1 LSKNKYNF
9 IDGCADAIMSLSDDM
24 DINMAYA
31 CAHALLGSVT
41 WDKIFLRT
49 HKGDLSADIMV
60 MVLATSGAGKTLA
73 YKPVKEIVKNMGLL
87 IPATFTTESLS
98 DYFAQRNIEKDEN
111 GEPMSDEDGKPVY
124 GEHIHP
130 NYGLIPWDEASK
142 HFSESR
148 AKKHMS
154 GIIEL
159 LSAVYNH
166 SFDSSYYKSYA
177 EIEFPQD
184 PYVSLLGNMVSEY
197 FTNIPAYFFVQGIAG
212 RIHWVYVE
220 PRRPKTLEEQADWN
234 NTENYQKGQ
243 KELKEIEKQLNELND
258 GLRNLSKPII
268 LKLNDEA
275 NTLIREFKVETELES
290 FSNYK
295 NNESGVDYQYLNR
308 LPEMA
313 AKAALR
319 YAIADNI
326 DDVEKLKEIN
336 KEQMKRGIDFARKS
350 NEALQVLFTLNNRGS
365 GISKKLKAYTA
376 LFKAENGMLTNSQWR
391 KASGISSPN
400 TFQKITEQ
408 LIEDGSVKTVDKST
422 ITDEDEK
429 DRLKVGTPSKVYK
442 AIMGK

>member
-1 LSKNKYNF
+1 
-9 IDGCADAIMSLSDDM
+9 MSLSDDM
-24 DINMAYA
+24 DTNMAYA

-41 WDKIFLRT
+41 GDKVFLRT

-73 YKPVKEIVKNMGLL
+73 YKPVKEIVKNMDLL

-98 DYFAQRNIEKDEN
+98 DYFVQREILDDNNIET
-111 GEPMSDEDGKPVY
+111 SY
-124 GEHIHP
+124 GEYIHP

-142 HFSESR
+142 HFSESKT
-148 AKKHMS
+148 KKHMS
-154 GIIEL
+154 GVIEL

-166 SFDSSYYKSYA
+166 TFDSYYYKSYG
-177 EIEFPQD
+177 ETEEPQN
-184 PYVSLLGNMVSEY
+184 PYVSLLGNMVTEY
-197 FTNIPAYFFVQGIAG
+197 FTNIPDYFFVQGIAG

-220 PRRPKTLEEQADWN
+220 PIRPKTVEEQADWN
-234 NTENYQKGQ
+234 NTGNYQKGQ
-243 KELKEIEKQLNELND
+243 KELKEIEKQLNKLND
-258 GLRNLSKPII
+258 DLRNLPEPLI
-268 LKLNDEA
+268 LKVNDEA
-275 NTLIREFKVETELES
+275 NELIKDFKAETEFES

-295 NNESGVDYQYLNR
+295 NNESGSDYQYLNR

-313 AKAALR
+313 SKAALR

-326 DDVEKLKEIN
+326 ENVEKLKEIN
-336 KEQMKRGIDFARKS
+336 KEQMKRGIGFARKS